1 MCWPRA
7 TRRAEAA
14 RARVTGLEQG
24 AGRLL
29 RRRELAQARDHYALA
44 EDARTLARQQ
54 ADRAADRVR
63 VARRAQQ
70 EHQAWRERHAGVLA
84 ADRERA
90 RELAWRGRVA
100 RRAPELERPGWA
112 RELGALPGTV
122 KGQRAWARAAARVE
136 QYRERYGVTDPQRA
150 LGPEPRHADL
160 EQRRHQC
167 AARQAV
173 ERLQTRQRAHRE
185 QRAST
190 GMSAPTPTS
199 RALGRSTEP
208 TGAGSP
214 RTDERERGGREREAG

>member
-54 ADRAADRVR
+54 ADRAADRER
-63 VARRAQQ
+63 EARR
-70 EHQAWRERHAGVLA
+70 
-84 ADRERA
+84 
-90 RELAWRGRVA
+90 
-100 RRAPELERPGWA
+100 
-112 RELGALPGTV
+112 
-122 KGQRAWARAAARVE
+122 
-136 QYRERYGVTDPQRA
+136 
-150 LGPEPRHADL
+150 ADL